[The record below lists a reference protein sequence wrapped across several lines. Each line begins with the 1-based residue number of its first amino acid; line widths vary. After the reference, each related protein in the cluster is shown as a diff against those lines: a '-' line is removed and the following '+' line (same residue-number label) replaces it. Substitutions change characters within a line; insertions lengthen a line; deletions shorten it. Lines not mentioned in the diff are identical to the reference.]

1 MAKPTVGV
9 MSAGDMG
16 HRVGGTVRELGHR
29 VLTVLGGR
37 SALTK
42 TRAER
47 VGLEDAGSLAG
58 LVGQSDIILSIMP
71 PENAEDFA
79 KSVAAEIKTQKRSIL
94 FVDCNAIAP
103 TTVKRIAGHINGAGG
118 RTMDIGIIGSPPGS
132 GRIPTRFYASGP
144 HLDELRFLGC
154 DKIGFY
160 DMGPELGRAS
170 AIKMCYAGLTKGTMT
185 LRAAVL
191 MAGEMLGV
199 GTELKAA
206 LAGGQ
211 KDQWEGMNASVP
223 WLACDAGRWVGEME
237 QIAET
242 FGSAGVTP
250 LMHKGA
256 ADVFRLIDSSPL
268 GVETRETAD
277 RSRTLD
283 QTLAIYTE
291 TLRGRKAAE

>member
-1 MAKPTVGV
+1 
-9 MSAGDMG
+9 
-16 HRVGGTVRELGHR
+16 
-29 VLTVLGGR
+29 
-37 SALTK
+37 
-42 TRAER
+42 
-47 VGLEDAGSLAG
+47 
-58 LVGQSDIILSIMP
+58 
-71 PENAEDFA
+71 
-79 KSVAAEIKTQKRSIL
+79 
-94 FVDCNAIAP
+94 
-103 TTVKRIAGHINGAGG
+103 
-118 RTMDIGIIGSPPGS
+118 MDIGIIGSPPGAGPS
-132 GRIPTRFYASGP
+132 PSRFYTSGL
-144 HLDELRFLGC
+144 HVDELRFLGC
-154 DKIGFY
+154 DKIAFI

-199 GTELKAA
+199 GAELKAA
-206 LAGGQ
+206 ISGSQ
-211 KDQWEGMNASVP
+211 KQQWDGMNQSVP

-256 ADVFRLIDSSPL
+256 ADVFRLIDASPL
-268 GVETRETAD
+268 SAETRETAD

-283 QTLAIYTE
+283 QTLAIYVE